1 MKIYNRRYTG
11 SKYKLTS
18 WIKEKMLTLCP
29 NCNSF
34 FDVFGGTGVVTY
46 SVLDIYSKFVVN
58 DFLYSNEVIYKA
70 FFEQTDYNE
79 SKLIYIANEYNLIK
93 PDLLTKNYVSDNYGD
108 RYFSMN
114 DAKLIGFLRED
125 IEQKHSASLINDKEY
140 YVLLASLLY
149 SFDKISNTVGHYEAY
164 IKGKVIHDAFEFIL
178 IEPIKCKN
186 KEIQIFRED
195 SNKLANTISCDIA
208 FVDPPYNSRQ
218 YSRFYHVMETIIK
231 WDKPELKGTA
241 MKPPEEN
248 MSDYCRTAAPVVF
261 KDLIDKLA
269 VKYIVA
275 TYNNTYTSKSTSSQN
290 KITLEEIKTILEQR
304 GKTEV
309 FSTAHNAFNAG
320 KTDLNGHKEY
330 LFITKV
336 ENYE

>member
-1 MKIYNRRYTG
+1 
-11 SKYKLTS
+11 
-18 WIKEKMLTLCP
+18 MLTLCP

-70 FFEQTDYNE
+70 FFEQTDYDE

-149 SFDKISNTVGHYEAY
+149 SFDKISNINSLTYFLSLTSPYVQPF
-164 IKGKVIHDAFEFIL
+164 KAFF
-178 IEPIKCKN
+178 
-186 KEIQIFRED
+186 
-195 SNKLANTISCDIA
+195 
-208 FVDPPYNSRQ
+208 NS
-218 YSRFYHVMETIIK
+218 YFLFFLLFNSSS
-231 WDKPELKGTA
+231 DKPI
-241 MKPPEEN
+241 
-248 MSDYCRTAAPVVF
+248 S
-261 KDLIDKLA
+261 
-269 VKYIVA
+269 
-275 TYNNTYTSKSTSSQN
+275 
-290 KITLEEIKTILEQR
+290 
-304 GKTEV
+304 
-309 FSTAHNAFNAG
+309 
-320 KTDLNGHKEY
+320 
-330 LFITKV
+330 
-336 ENYE
+336 

>member
-1 MKIYNRRYTG
+1 
-11 SKYKLTS
+11 
-18 WIKEKMLTLCP
+18 MLTLCP

-70 FFEQTDYNE
+70 FFEQTDYDE